1 MYFRHLRD
9 CWAWAEAE
17 LNPISEE
24 RGAVGEALYNPE
36 VFPHERSVFSFFFV
50 GGFLEWSR
58 PKRVQQL
65 AREMMIK

>member
-36 VFPHERSVFSFFFV
+36 VFPHERSDTTQRCFHMRGRIQPRGVST
-50 GGFLEWSR
+50 
-58 PKRVQQL
+58 
-65 AREMMIK
+65 